1 VQLNNTQLQSSVSGI
16 AVYSMDG
23 EGGPS
28 AAVTTG
34 SIDNSSIDNS
44 RGVIITNN
52 NTGVASISNS
62 QSFNINNSPSN

>member
-16 AVYSMDG
+16 AVYTTDG
-23 EGGPS
+23 AGGPS
-28 AAVTTG
+28 AAITTG

-62 QSFNINNSPSN
+62 QSFNINNSPGN